1 MGDELYLSNENY
13 LSFRINL
20 HLLNKIIIINIIIKL
35 ALVKNFIKYIM

>member
-20 HLLNKIIIINIIIKL
+20 HHLNKIIIINIIIKL
-35 ALVKNFIKYIM
+35 EKKKDLQTA